1 MLVPVHGFQ
10 VHSRGNISSSL
21 VLFIALCCYA
31 AAHKR
36 SFWKDIQ
43 LRSEE
48 GGQAMFNDIRWL
60 YFSAK
65 AMGRCFSTKKRYLC
79 KLWQNIKLRLTTV
92 IFNSP
97 VIQKRL
103 LGIGQ
108 NSGSSNFAFARECQW
123 QTRIFFGTALN
134 WQKRTAGCASGGRVT
149 WQRHLNPEWMSNDD
163 KEGQHKVKAKKC
175 SKRINENVK
184 KFSKILK

>member
-1 MLVPVHGFQ
+1 MHIELSPSQDCQDDGWKH
-10 VHSRGNISSSL
+10 
-21 VLFIALCCYA
+21 LCVKLILA
-31 AAHKR
+31 
-36 SFWKDIQ
+36 
-43 LRSEE
+43 
-48 GGQAMFNDIRWL
+48 
-60 YFSAK
+60 
-65 AMGRCFSTKKRYLC
+65 RCFSTKKMYLC

-92 IFNSP
+92 IFNST

-108 NSGSSNFAFARECQW
+108 NSGSPNFAFARECQW

-184 KFSKILK
+184 KFSKILKYKKKRHYKLMSNEW